1 MMMDE
6 PWLEKLN
13 DRVEQWSLGI
23 ALQLVKAGVDAVW
36 FGEDLGSQTSTLIS
50 PDDWRRMFK
59 WRHKRMIE
67 KLKKENPE
75 LIIIMHF
82 SKRYLDHREKNL

>member
-1 MMMDE
+1 ME
-6 PWLEKLN
+6 PG
-13 DRVEQWSLGI
+13 V
-23 ALQLVKAGVDAVW
+23 ALQWCEQVSIAVW